1 MVSKNSILC
10 VYMMSFLIGI
20 DEVLAKHIANIFVRD
35 PLCLFAEDLDQDIE
49 NDVGHFEVGLSI

>member
-1 MVSKNSILC
+1 
-10 VYMMSFLIGI
+10 MSYLIGI

-35 PLCLFAEDLDQDIE
+35 PLCVFAKDLDQDIE